1 MKKFLKNLEEEL
13 KKKNINDEEIKE
25 ILADHQEM
33 IESAINEGL
42 TDEELEA
49 KFGNPEQVADE
60 LSQFTDKEGEK
71 VEIGNADIIFDGVTN
86 DYEVEIGL
94 LSEDIDIKIHDQEEI
109 IIKPIGINDIDKYTI
124 EFNNNKL
131 LLKAPKRN
139 GIVVFRTRNRKFKL
153 YLPVKYQ
160 ISHFK
165 TKSINGDV
173 DVENIKVTEFEIG
186 TNNGDLELKGL
197 ELSQFKASVIN
208 GDIDIHN
215 VTCDEFHASMISG
228 DAEVKNL
235 DCKNDIF
242 INTVSGDIDII
253 DSSCKEAV
261 LKTVS
266 GDLEGQEFYPETL
279 SLSSVSGDI
288 SIKNKD
294 KNKPIEIKRKKTV
307 SGDVEILIG

>member
-49 KFGNPEQVADE
+49 KFGNPKQVADE
-60 LSQFTDKEGEK
+60 LSQFTDKQGEK
-71 VEIGNADIIFDGVTN
+71 VEKGNTDIIFNGVADN
-86 DYEVEIGL
+86 YEIEIGL
-94 LSEDIDIKIHDQEEI
+94 LSEDIDIKTHDQEEI
-109 IIKPIGINDIDKYTI
+109 IIKPIAINDIDKYTI

-131 LLKAPKRN
+131 LIKAPKRN
-139 GIVVFRTRNRKFKL
+139 GTIFFRTRNRKFKL

-173 DVENIKVTEFEIG
+173 DIENIKVNEFEIG
-186 TNNGDLELKGL
+186 TNNGDLKLKGL

-208 GDIDIHN
+208 GDIDVIN

-228 DAEVKNL
+228 DANIKNL
-235 DCKNDIF
+235 VCKNDIF
-242 INTVSGDIDII
+242 INTVSGDVEIVG
-253 DSSCKEAV
+253 SSCKEAV

-266 GDLEGQEFYPETL
+266 GDLDGEEFYPEAL
-279 SLSSVSGDI
+279 SLTSVSGDI

-294 KNKPIEIKRKKTV
+294 KNKPIEIKRKKSV